1 MRLPGAGGWGGMA
14 TVSVD
19 PGRAHTSP
27 LPPLLA
33 ALDTASLA
41 LWWYTGDAHAPAWR
55 NRAATALGPPPTVA
69 GRPVGDLAAA
79 ALAGGTPVLPPG
91 RVTLHTV
98 REGGVTGVLVV
109 LDDGPAVLAAPEP
122 AESAAQQVLLPA
134 TLPLLA
140 RARVSGAY
148 RPAAR
153 AGAAGGDWYDAV
165 AVGRGRLALAVG
177 DGTGAGLGAAA
188 AMSRLRGAWLAEVQ
202 RDPRPDVVLAALDR
216 LAAGMDDVRGSAL
229 CCVLL
234 DTTTGEVR
242 WSAAGAPAPVL
253 AAAGESARRAA
264 GTARPPLGSVPE
276 VVVPAHTAT
285 LPEGA
290 VLVLVSDG
298 ALTLADRTPD
308 QAWAALLDAAGR
320 VAGADRDTVAD
331 GRLAETVTG
340 ALLPA
345 GGSDDDVAALVV
357 LRVQPVA
364 DLDLALDARPAS
376 LPAVRRSLE
385 QWLTAAGMG
394 EAERAAVQ
402 VAVGE
407 ACANAVEHA
416 YPPEAPGRLW
426 VTACA
431 DDDGG
436 LTVTVTDAGRWR
448 TPDRDPGDRGR
459 GLLIMRQLT
468 DEVAVETRAEGGTTV
483 RLRARLCGVPDVP
496 EPALDDETDGAVGE
510 VDRTGDRPVVT
521 GSGVLDP
528 AAAPQLRIR
537 LLEACRGGAV
547 PARLDLRAVTE
558 LSSAAVTVVLQVAR
572 MARTEGWELE
582 VTAPAGSI
590 ARHVLD
596 LAGVGAVASLG

>member
-1 MRLPGAGGWGGMA
+1 M
-14 TVSVD
+14 SSD

-27 LPPLLA
+27 LPPLLT

-41 LWWYTGDAHAPAWR
+41 LWWFTADGPAPAWS
-55 NRAATALGPPPTVA
+55 NHAATALGAPPTVD
-69 GRPVGDLAAA
+69 GRPVAELVAT
-79 ALAGGTPVLPPG
+79 ALAGGTPVVPPG

-98 REGGVTGVLVV
+98 HDGRVAGVLVV
-109 LDDGPAVLAAPEP
+109 VDEGSAPAPTTGP

-148 RPAAR
+148 RPASR

-165 AVGRGRLALAVG
+165 AVGEGRLALAVG

-188 AMSRLRGAWLAEVQ
+188 AMSRLRGAWLAEVH

-229 CCVLL
+229 CTVLL

-253 AAAGESARRAA
+253 AAAEESAHRAP
-264 GTARPPLGSVPE
+264 GSARPPLGSVPE
-276 VVVPAHTAT
+276 AVVPVYTAT
-285 LPEGA
+285 LAEGA

-298 ALTLADRTPD
+298 ALTVDDRTPD
-308 QAWAALLDAAGR
+308 QAWAALLDVAGR
-320 VAGADRDTVAD
+320 VANADRDAVAD

-340 ALLPA
+340 SLLPA
-345 GGSDDDVAALVV
+345 GGSDDVAALVV
-357 LRVQPVA
+357 LRVHPVE
-364 DLDLALDARPAS
+364 DLALALDARPAS

-385 QWLTAAGMG
+385 RWLTASGMG
-394 EAERAAVQ
+394 ETERAAVQ

-416 YPPEAPGRLW
+416 YPDGVDGRLW
-426 VTACA
+426 VTAHA

-496 EPALDDETDGAVGE
+496 EPAFDDDETDGAVGE
-510 VDRTGDRPVVT
+510 VDRTGDLPVVT
-521 GSGVLDP
+521 GTGVLDP
-528 AAAPQLRIR
+528 TAAPQLRIR

-572 MARTEGWELE
+572 MARTEGWELA
-582 VTAPAGSI
+582 VAAPAGSV

-596 LAGVGAVASLG
+596 LAGVGAVASLA